1 MSSANRIDA
10 TCVGLSQFCAKDVA
24 GFRGVIKTEP
34 DDFQVREVDEAGQV
48 VDLDAAQSPALPTN
62 AMPET
67 AKKTSQAIEVAVP
80 DCGWEAFLLQ
90 RIGESACADVAAVA
104 SGTIGSYALPS
115 PDDLEDKVA
124 LLKAIQFVHPALQCD
139 TVRASTNDAGDTIP
153 ASISLSLDPL
163 YVKLEKGGLAVDDC
177 KRVMTFLVH
186 GPLAPSAEAG
196 VRLEQE
202 LTKEART
209 KVHRLFATATACLV
223 TKTNAA
229 QGIDVFFSP
238 KMLQR
243 RKRKQQFYVQF
254 VLQKVDVDHFTALEA
269 LARAAKTPTSSFT
282 YAGTKDKR
290 AITTQRL
297 VAQSVA
303 PRALLDAHTALAPM
317 GLAVGHLA
325 YVATP
330 LTLGQSGGNQFTI
343 RLRNVEGTPDV
354 VNAAFASVGATG
366 FINYFGLQRVG
377 SPLQSV
383 RTHHVGQALFQ
394 RDYARAISLLFTSSD
409 SDTPGLAS
417 AKTTFRSSR
426 DVNAAL
432 RALPPSAVTERA
444 LLMGLKRYGADAHE
458 KAVLNLPHHRRVM
471 YLHAFQ
477 SLLFN
482 LLASYRVA
490 TYGANVV
497 AGDLVLDAATNS
509 VCIVASADDATRCD
523 LNDVVLPLF
532 GSHTT
537 VPTHAVG
544 DYYKQVLSEHG
555 ISEHQAQ
562 QLKGAYRRVFC
573 VPKDLHWTQTTENAT
588 VTVSFQLPPGS
599 FATML
604 LREALKHMDFD
615 ATVGSNATE

>member
-1 MSSANRIDA
+1 MQCGR
-10 TCVGLSQFCAKDVA
+10 
-24 GFRGVIKTEP
+24 P
-34 DDFQVREVDEAGQV
+34 DDFQVREVDEAGHV
-48 VDLDAAQSPALPTN
+48 VDLDPAQSPALPMN
-62 AMPET
+62 AIPET
-67 AKKTSQAIEVAVP
+67 AKKTSRAIEVTVP

-90 RIGESACADVAAVA
+90 RLGDSACANVAAVA
-104 SGTIGSYALPS
+104 AGTIGSYALPS
-115 PDDLEDKVA
+115 PDNLEDKVA
-124 LLKAIQFVHPALQCD
+124 LSKAIQFVYPALQCD
-139 TVRASTNDAGDTIP
+139 TVRASTNDAGDTTP
-153 ASISLSLDPL
+153 ASIALSLDPL

-177 KRVMTFLVH
+177 KRIVTFLVH

-196 VRLEQE
+196 VRLQQE

-209 KVHRLFATATACLV
+209 KVHRLFASATACLV

-229 QGIDVFFSP
+229 QGIDVYFSP

-254 VLQKVDVDHFTALEA
+254 VLQKVNVDHFSALEA

-290 AITTQRL
+290 AVTTQRL

-303 PRALLDAHTALAPM
+303 PSVLLDAHAALAPM

-325 YVATP
+325 YVAAP

-343 RLRNVEGTPDV
+343 RLRNVEESPEV
-354 VNAAFASVGATG
+354 VAAAFASVASTG

-394 RDYARAISLLFTSSD
+394 QDYAHAFSLLLTASEH
-409 SDTPGLAS
+409 DTPGLAA
-417 AKTTFRSSR
+417 AKTTFTASR

-444 LLMGLKRYGADAHE
+444 VLMGLKRHGSDAYE

-482 LLASYRVA
+482 LVASHRVA

-497 AGDLVLDAATNS
+497 AGDLVLDPATKN
-509 VCIVASADDATRCD
+509 VRVVASADDATCCD
-523 LNDVVLPLF
+523 LNNVVLPLF

-544 DYYKQVLSEHG
+544 DYYKQVLDEHG
-555 ISEHQAQ
+555 ISEDQAK

-573 VPKDLHWTQTTENAT
+573 VPKDLHWTQDTEDAT

-604 LREALKHMDFD
+604 LREVLKNMDFD
-615 ATVGSNATE
+615 ATVGGTDDATD